1 MRGGGLWTY
10 IQHFSFQ
17 TIWKKG
23 WEKASELQRTRF
35 LLEEEDAADG
45 LAASSNFSR
54 QSCLQSM
61 HKSGHFTNSSMLT
74 SHRSHELE
82 NVSLKRSKPRNQPHN
97 NQTEHKSALSY
108 ARAQKQQGACQGMV
122 LSSGGSCQTP
132 ISTEGVASCMM
143 QTGVWEVEDEKNL
156 NQRSEWQ
163 KLKRWGQAQF
173 SEESIL
179 PGELKQ
185 SQTSCNILLSKKK
198 SVYSGAPAN
207 FLKTKQQVLPQ
218 AMQANILFVK
228 GAWGLHS
235 FTTQRHS
242 EGGAEK

>member
-1 MRGGGLWTY
+1 MLQSGELRAEFQRSAPDFKPDCLLFTSTFTPTKQDHKRKVQIDNEGRRALNLYPALFVSDNMEEGLRKSLRAAKNPVSPGGG
-10 IQHFSFQ
+10 
-17 TIWKKG
+17 
-23 WEKASELQRTRF
+23 RC
-35 LLEEEDAADG
+35 
-45 LAASSNFSR
+45 SSNFSR

-61 HKSGHFTNSSMLT
+61 HKSDHFTNSPMLT

-156 NQRSEWQ
+156 NQRSE
-163 KLKRWGQAQF
+163 
-173 SEESIL
+173 
-179 PGELKQ
+179 
-185 SQTSCNILLSKKK
+185 
-198 SVYSGAPAN
+198 
-207 FLKTKQQVLPQ
+207 
-218 AMQANILFVK
+218 
-228 GAWGLHS
+228 
-235 FTTQRHS
+235 
-242 EGGAEK
+242 